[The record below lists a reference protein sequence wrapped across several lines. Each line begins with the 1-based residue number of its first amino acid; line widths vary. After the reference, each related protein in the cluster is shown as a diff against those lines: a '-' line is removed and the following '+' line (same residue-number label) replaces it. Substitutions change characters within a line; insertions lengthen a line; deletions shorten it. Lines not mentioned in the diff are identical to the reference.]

1 MHNSVSSEV
10 GNHFSQQSKGQL
22 LGCPQHSPIC
32 KATKELGHKWG
43 GGGGGKTLLLQS
55 YDWEHLEAV
64 RL

>member
-10 GNHFSQQSKGQL
+10 GNHFSQQSKGQI

-43 GGGGGKTLLLQS
+43 GGGEEKPFCFNPMTGSTWKQ
-55 YDWEHLEAV
+55 
-64 RL
+64 

>member
-43 GGGGGKTLLLQS
+43 GGGREEKPFCFNPMTGSTWKQ
-55 YDWEHLEAV
+55 
-64 RL
+64 

>member
-10 GNHFSQQSKGQL
+10 GNHFSQQSKGQI

-43 GGGGGKTLLLQS
+43 GGGEKPFCFNPMTGSTWKQ
-55 YDWEHLEAV
+55 
-64 RL
+64 